1 MAMVRCMARDMAD
14 VTDTST
20 NMARKAVTD
29 MVKAKDTD
37 AIATKRDR
45 VRCTA
50 LVMGLVTAED
60 RIRHSAEK
68 EFWK

>member
-1 MAMVRCMARDMAD
+1 MVMDMAD

-20 NMARKAVTD
+20 NMALKAVTD

-37 AIATKRDR
+37 VIATKRGP

-50 LVMGLVTAED
+50 LVMDLVTAEG

>member
-37 AIATKRDR
+37 AIATKTDT

>member
-1 MAMVRCMARDMAD
+1 MARCMAADMTDA
-14 VTDTST
+14 TDTST

-29 MVKAKDTD
+29 MVKAKDTA
-37 AIATKRDR
+37 AIATKKDT

-50 LVMGLVTAED
+50 LVMDPVTAED

>member
-1 MAMVRCMARDMAD
+1 MARCTAADMAD
-14 VTDTST
+14 VTDTSMSMT
-20 NMARKAVTD
+20 RKTVTD
-29 MVKAKDTD
+29 MMKAKDTD
-37 AIATKRDR
+37 AIATKKDT

>member
-1 MAMVRCMARDMAD
+1 MARCTAADMAD

-29 MVKAKDTD
+29 MEKAKDTD
-37 AIATKRDR
+37 AITTKRD
-45 VRCTA
+45 TA
-50 LVMGLVTAED
+50 LVMDPVTAKD

>member
-37 AIATKRDR
+37 AIATKTDT

-50 LVMGLVTAED
+50 LVMDLVTAED